1 MVRGRKKH
9 ERNTGTLSGGCRFF
23 LLSFFLLLG
32 AWEIF
37 LVPFP
42 GFGEVP
48 QAYIPRYARGF
59 SVEPYAGGWHVSV
72 RDPGDFT
79 RAWNYLLVSR
89 RELPK
94 GEIPSDWMVLPVPL
108 ERVVLLAT
116 PYVTGLE
123 DLGVLDSVV
132 GVGNVRYLHSPALR
146 RRLEE
151 GKALDAGN
159 DLALDLERLVA
170 LRAEGLF
177 WYAPYEEVEGQYRNL
192 RNLGLP
198 LVVTTEHLENHP
210 LGRGEW
216 LVFLGFFFGREKE
229 ARSLFEERERRY
241 RELAALGASAAVRPT
256 VFGGYPFGDT
266 WYMPGGEN
274 FQARYVED
282 AGGRYLWEDLPGSS
296 TWPLDFEAVF
306 SRALPG
312 YFWINAPN
320 WSSREEALKE
330 DSRYGHFRAFREGH
344 LYTNGARTNHAGGND
359 YHESGVLHPERILED
374 LLYILHPELL
384 PKHELYYYR
393 KIPSSREGE
402 KKP

>member
-1 MVRGRKKH
+1 MGRGRKKH

-72 RDPGDFT
+72 RDPGDST

-94 GEIPSDWMVLPVPL
+94 GEIPSDWTVLPVPL

-146 RRLEE
+146 RRLKE

-192 RNLGLP
+192 RNLALP

-216 LVFLGFFFGREKE
+216 LVFLGFFFGKEKE

-241 RELAALGASAAVRPT
+241 RELAALGASVAVRPT

-266 WYMPGGEN
+266 WYMPGGGELSGPL
-274 FQARYVED
+274 R
-282 AGGRYLWEDLPGSS
+282 GGCGRTLSLGGPSGIFHLASGFRGGLFPGSS
-296 TWPLDFEAVF
+296 GGFLDQRPELEQPGGGPEG
-306 SRALPG
+306 RLPV
-312 YFWINAPN
+312 
-320 WSSREEALKE
+320 
-330 DSRYGHFRAFREGH
+330 RAFPGLSGGTS
-344 LYTNGARTNHAGGND
+344 LYQWGSHQPCGRQ
-359 YHESGVLHPERILED
+359 
-374 LLYILHPELL
+374 
-384 PKHELYYYR
+384 
-393 KIPSSREGE
+393 
-402 KKP
+402 